1 MARRGIQLQ
10 WNLIR
15 FRKEHKLSQRDI
27 SEILGISIESYEK
40 KEQGKLPFTSEEM
53 FSIQHIFGRNMD
65 EIFLPRFFGS
75 SE

>member
-15 FRKEHKLSQRDI
+15 FRKEYKLSQQDI

-40 KEQGKLPFTSEEM
+40 KERGKLPFTIGEM
-53 FSIQHIFGRNMD
+53 FSIQHIFSRNMD
-65 EIFLPRFFGS
+65 EIFLPRFFGN